1 MITGAQ
7 VRVAR
12 RLLGWT
18 AHELA
23 HRAVVSIEIVELIE
37 ATPGPVRGSL
47 GRLAA
52 IQATLEAGGIEFIDT
67 GGVRLL
73 P

>member
-7 VRVAR
+7 VRLAR
-12 RLLGWT
+12 SLLGWT
-18 AHELA
+18 ALELA
-23 HRAVVSIEIVELIE
+23 QRAGVSIEIVALIE

-47 GRLAA
+47 GHLAA
-52 IQATLEAGGIEFIDT
+52 IQATLEAGGIEFTDT
-67 GGVRLL
+67 GRVRLL

>member
-7 VRVAR
+7 VRLAR
-12 RLLGWT
+12 RLLSWT
-18 AHELA
+18 APELA
-23 HRAVVSIEIVELIE
+23 QRAGVSIEIVDRIE
-37 ATPGPVRGSL
+37 AKRGPVRGSL
-47 GRLAA
+47 GHLAA
-52 IQATLEAGGIEFIDT
+52 IKTTLEAGGIEFTDT